1 MFLLLVMTKK
11 TLIILGGG
19 FAGFSF
25 LKRINQSLY
34 NIIAVSP
41 RNHFLFTPLLASTT
55 VGTIEFRSIIEPIRN
70 IKNIIYY
77 QAFCISIDQE
87 KQTILCCDTHSNQT
101 FNLNYDIL
109 IIAAGEKTNT
119 FDIPGVNENAYFLR
133 EISDSRKIR
142 TRVIDC
148 FEKASIPGITDN
160 EKKINLS

>member
-41 RNHFLFTPLLASTT
+41 RNHFLFTPLLTSTT

-70 IKNIIYY
+70 LKHIHFY
-77 QAFCISIDQE
+77 QAFCRKIDKI
-87 KQTILCCDTHSNQT
+87 KQTVLCEDVDTKTT
-101 FNLNYDIL
+101 FELPYDIL
-109 IIAAGEKTNT
+109 IIAIGEITNT
-119 FDIPGVNENAYFLR
+119 YNI
-133 EISDSRKIR
+133 
-142 TRVIDC
+142 
-148 FEKASIPGITDN
+148 
-160 EKKINLS
+160 